1 VFLGDGRVEDN
12 KERDERRWGNYNEK
26 QGLTRIS
33 CTSQFTITDMT
44 GTSPN
49 VACNLTDERSSQPNQ
64 PGCTPDIPYSS
75 TSFASSSTISL
86 FFIPYSTII
95 TKHKV
100 MPSLPISPCH
110 DHELTPST
118 VSTQDCLSSLHAH
131 DYELTSECIFS
142 LQCASLHDR
151 PPSASSPRE
160 LKENVAFSNS
170 HVCKSTN

>member
-1 VFLGDGRVEDN
+1 
-12 KERDERRWGNYNEK
+12 
-26 QGLTRIS
+26 
-33 CTSQFTITDMT
+33 M
-44 GTSPN
+44 
-49 VACNLTDERSSQPNQ
+49 A
-64 PGCTPDIPYSS
+64 
-75 TSFASSSTISL
+75 
-86 FFIPYSTII
+86 
-95 TKHKV
+95 
-100 MPSLPISPCH
+100 SLPISPCH

-170 HVCKSTN
+170 HVCKSTNWWIGSQHPLDHPSTAIKYLSNLSWLRQPSASPNSLDHDPGAHS